1 VVLVLVGMLV
11 VEHRLVP
18 VPSDI
23 RGKVHSETVT

>member
-1 VVLVLVGMLV
+1 MLA

-23 RGKVHSETVT
+23 HGTVHSKPVT